1 MWYGVLACCPIG
13 PMHRLLQDPLFM
25 PWQCQTELVTSV
37 RNGKMGVSVPRQ
49 EGNSIYFLPISVY
62 PGKICQEIILIL
74 RRQEGGCITH
84 LEMFLFT
91 YSSKC

>member
-1 MWYGVLACCPIG
+1 MLPHRPYAQTVTGPFVYALAMPDRAGLGI
-13 PMHRLLQDPLFM
+13 PLGM
-25 PWQCQTELVTSV
+25 GKWGSQCQGKKEIASTSC
-37 RNGKMGVSVPRQ
+37 P
-49 EGNSIYFLPISVY
+49 FSVY